1 MNDIITVD
9 QIMAL
14 GPCHT
19 EDRVRELLPSG
30 QCTIRE
36 IIDAPIPWMDRL
48 WVLVRVID
56 DDLMWRLW
64 ACDCAERA
72 LLRERDAGREPDARS
87 WRAVEVAR
95 AYAIGDVTDEELATA
110 RDAAGAAAWAAGAA
124 ARAAARATAGA
135 AARAAW
141 DAALA
146 TAWAAAWAA
155 LATALAAGDA
165 ECEWQRVHLIEMM
178 EAQS

>member
-1 MNDIITVD
+1 MLNKIITVE

-14 GPCHT
+14 GPCYT

-30 QCTIRE
+30 RCTIRE

-48 WVLVRVID
+48 WVLVRVVD
-56 DDLMWRLW
+56 DDRMWRLW

-110 RDAAGAAAWAAGAA
+110 RDAAGDAAWAAG
-124 ARAAARATAGA
+124 AAARATAGA

-146 TAWAAAWAA
+146 TARDAARAA
-155 LATALAAGDA
+155 GDAALAAGDA